1 MEAGRA
7 LPSHGVWGTQ
17 QCEAGGE
24 CAAPGDPKCGPRT
37 MGGIGGHPGGPCP
50 LWPRW
55 GPVRSME
62 GCTCRAS
69 GWRKGRH
76 GQDLEN
82 EGQPG

>member
-50 LWPRW
+50 D
-55 GPVRSME
+55 
-62 GCTCRAS
+62 
-69 GWRKGRH
+69 RKSVV
-76 GQDLEN
+76 
-82 EGQPG
+82 